1 MTRMLE
7 AKEYL
12 KRLLKG
18 NENFYNKDN
27 YEEVDISNNK
37 IESLRE
43 NQYPF
48 GVVVSCSD
56 SRITPTIVFNQGLG
70 DLFEIRIAGNVMN
83 EDALGSIEYGV
94 EVGGASIV
102 MVLGHENCG
111 AVKGAID
118 QFEEKAEFNGNIK
131 YVLKKIEPSVKYV
144 KTHFKEDIYLNT
156 IKVNIKNTLDIIYES
171 PIIKEFIEKKEIIL
185 VSAIYKSDG
194 KVEVLEVIENNI
206 DNQLINTLKAI

>member
-1 MTRMLE
+1 MTRRLE

-12 KRLLKG
+12 QKLIKG
-18 NENFYNKDN
+18 NENFYNKNN
-27 YEEVDISNNK
+27 YEEVDISDSK
-37 IESLRE
+37 IEDLRE

-48 GVVVSCSD
+48 AVVVSCSD

-70 DLFEIRIAGNVMN
+70 DLFEIRLAGNIMN

-94 EVGGASIV
+94 EAGGAAIV

-118 QFEEKAEFNGNIK
+118 QFEEKAEFRGSIK
-131 YVLKKIEPSVKYV
+131 HVLKKIEPSVKYV

-156 IKVNIKNTLDIIYES
+156 IKVNIKNTLDDIYAS
-171 PIIKEFIEKKEIIL
+171 PIIKEFIEKRKIIL

-194 KVEVLEVIENNI
+194 KVEILETIESKIDTQYIEKLKVI
-206 DNQLINTLKAI
+206 

>member
-1 MTRMLE
+1 MTKRLE
-7 AKEYL
+7 AKDYL
-12 KRLLKG
+12 KKLLKG

-27 YEEVDISNNK
+27 YEEVDISNSK
-37 IESLRE
+37 IDGLRD

-70 DLFEIRIAGNVMN
+70 DLFEIRLAGNVMN

-94 EVGGASIV
+94 ETGGASIV

-118 QFEEKAEFNGNIK
+118 QFDKKAEFHGSIK

-156 IKVNIKNTLDIIYES
+156 IKANIKNTLDVIYDS
-171 PIIKEFIEKKEIIL
+171 PIIKEFVERKKIIL
-185 VSAIYKSDG
+185 VSAIYHLDG
-194 KVEVLEVIENNI
+194 KVEVLEVIENKI
-206 DNQLINTLKAI
+206 DTGFVEKLKVI